1 MLIGKDESIYNLSV
15 KGGLLRN
22 LLLFSS
28 LAESNHNAMSFDWPG
43 GNRYKTFICKHM
55 MFHYHVVFLRIVPI
69 RSLFGK
75 YDNNQF
81 PKLSLS
87 YNTSVEG
94 DRLLLRYGEGCLCVD
109 WLLERWGVAC
119 AEVFQQNQNATRRKF
134 HSVLT
139 RQITDSDRLIY
150 CQSL

>member
-1 MLIGKDESIYNLSV
+1 MLKGAFYETFYSSV
-15 KGGLLRN
+15 GSQNPITTRCPLTGR
-22 LLLFSS
+22 
-28 LAESNHNAMSFDWPG
+28 EG
-43 GNRYKTFICKHM
+43 IETTFICKHM